1 MGTVVGSMLG
11 LPGNGRRISFRI
23 MHVFEF
29 RDGLVSHENVW
40 LDTGS
45 DDPRTGMPGAEP
57 EFGRRE
63 DPSRRG
69 RFVPSPRRI
78 TATSTHT
85 GHELCRALHCA
96 RVQPQQVFRAVMPSS
111 ASGPL
116 ESGPTSSMC
125 SHSPARSLTRRSW
138 AGPTALVLIIDPEHQ
153 NEPATTVLRRLYRLT
168 ATETEVALRI
178 SRGKSLVQIA
188 NELSMSYQTIRTHL
202 QHVFDKTDTHRQ
214 GEVVRLL
221 LADRA

>member
-1 MGTVVGSMLG
+1 MTGTVIASMLG
-11 LPGNGRRISFRI
+11 LPGNGRRISFRL

-96 RVQPQQVFRAVMPSS
+96 RVN
-111 ASGPL
+111 G
-116 ESGPTSSMC
+116 TKC
-125 SHSPARSLTRRSW
+125 SERSWVHHSPRAESDETFARCIS
-138 AGPTALVLIIDPEHQ
+138 
-153 NEPATTVLRRLYRLT
+153 RLT
-168 ATETEVALRI
+168 MPEWKPAGMPFR
-178 SRGKSLVQIA
+178 
-188 NELSMSYQTIRTHL
+188 RT
-202 QHVFDKTDTHRQ
+202 
-214 GEVVRLL
+214 
-221 LADRA
+221 

>member
-1 MGTVVGSMLG
+1 MTDQHHDLTFTVGQWKSLGGSQKRRSGCATASLCR
-11 LPGNGRRISFRI
+11 LNGPRRIGQRCTLEILAAVPAPRGAVASIAAIKSPIRSKSTDNDGDRHRLDVGAAGQRPSNQLADHARLRI
-23 MHVFEF
+23 SERV
-29 RDGLVSHENVW
+29 VSHENAW

-96 RVQPQQVFRAVMPSS
+96 QVN
-111 ASGPL
+111 G
-116 ESGPTSSMC
+116 TKC
-125 SHSPARSLTRRSW
+125 SERSWVHHSPRAESDETFARCIS
-138 AGPTALVLIIDPEHQ
+138 
-153 NEPATTVLRRLYRLT
+153 RLT
-168 ATETEVALRI
+168 MPEWKPAGMPFR
-178 SRGKSLVQIA
+178 
-188 NELSMSYQTIRTHL
+188 RT
-202 QHVFDKTDTHRQ
+202 
-214 GEVVRLL
+214 
-221 LADRA
+221 